1 MKELIIHADKVS
13 YETTRKTKVAEEISK
28 EMERGEMKDVIWV
41 RIAAEKSDE
50 EDLNGIAQQAVED
63 LISVSE
69 QVKCKNVMLYPYA
82 HLLFGSTPASPEAAL
97 QVLKDME
104 GALKENGFNVVRA
117 PFGYYKKFTV
127 YAKGHPLSELS
138 RVFSTSGK
146 AEKKETEVKSVDA
159 GERVSDSLKKE
170 AGLKSRFYVLT
181 PDGKLVEHGKFN
193 YTGHEGLHKFM
204 EYETKKV
211 RAYEKEPPHIKIMK
225 EHEFVD
231 YEPGTDQG
239 NFRWYPNGRLIKK
252 ILEKS
257 ITDFCVDYGA
267 MEVETPVMYDFEHPT
282 LKKYLDRFPAR
293 QYVVLSDEKK
303 LFLRFAACF
312 GQFLMATGMVISHRH
327 LPLKMYELTRYSFR
341 REQGGELAGLKRLR
355 AFTMPDMHAFCRD
368 IPQSQEEF
376 ERQLGLGIS
385 WLSSVGLYD
394 EAEVG
399 FRIETA
405 FYEKNKEW
413 YARMVK
419 KIGKPVLVEMFDE
432 RYAYF
437 ITKFEFNFIDS
448 MDKASA
454 LTTVQIDVENA
465 DTYGIN
471 YVDEDGSKKK
481 PVITHASISGSL
493 ERVVYALLEKEG
505 MRMEKGEKALLP
517 LWLSPTQVRIIP
529 ISEKHM
535 EYAGKLFSSFDG
547 VRADI
552 DDREESLGKKIRQVE
567 KDWVPYVAV
576 VGDKEMEAGKLS
588 VTIRETGAKK
598 EMAAEELAA
607 EIRKKTEGKPF
618 EQLSLPKEL
627 SLRPIFYG

>member
-13 YETTRKTKVAEEISK
+13 YEITRKTKAAEEIPK
-28 EMERGEMKDVIWV
+28 EMERGEMKDAIWV
-41 RIAAEKSDE
+41 RVAVEKSDE
-50 EDLNGIAQQAVED
+50 EDLNGIAQQAVDD
-63 LISVSE
+63 LLSVSE
-69 QVKCKNVMLYPYA
+69 QVKCKNVILYPYA
-82 HLLFGSTPASPEAAL
+82 HLLFGSTPASPENAIKL
-97 QVLKDME
+97 LKDIE
-104 GALKENGFNVVRA
+104 GALKENGFNVMRA
-117 PFGYYKKFTV
+117 PFGYYKRFRV
-127 YAKGHPLSELS
+127 EAKGHPLSELS
-138 RVFSTSGK
+138 RVFTPGAKPRK
-146 AEKKETEVKSVDA
+146 AEARISGVEEEEK
-159 GERVSDSLKKE
+159 VSDSLRKE

-181 PDGKLVEHGKFN
+181 PEGKLVEHEKFD
-193 YTGHEGLHKFM
+193 YRGHDGLRKFM

-211 RAYEKEPPHIKIMK
+211 RAYEREPPHIRIMK

-252 ILEKS
+252 ILERS

-293 QYVVLSDEKK
+293 QYVVLSDDKK

-355 AFTMPDMHAFCRD
+355 GFTMPDMHAFCRD
-368 IPQSQEEF
+368 IPQAQEEF

-385 WLSSVGLYD
+385 WLGSVGLF
-394 EAEVG
+394 EGAEVG
-399 FRIETA
+399 FRIEKD

-413 YARMVK
+413 YRRMVK

-465 DTYGIN
+465 DTYGIHF
-471 YVDEDGSKKK
+471 VDEDGSRKK

-505 MRMEKGEKALLP
+505 MRMEKGEKAMLP

-529 ISEKHM
+529 ISGKHM
-535 EYAGKLFSSFDG
+535 EYAGKLFSLFEG

-552 DDREESLGKKIRQVE
+552 DDREETLGKKIRQAE

-576 VGDKEMEAGKLS
+576 VGDKEMESGKLS
-588 VTIRETGAKK
+588 VTIRETGEKK
-598 EMAAEELAA
+598 EMRAEELAA

>member
-28 EMERGEMKDVIWV
+28 EMEKGEMKDVIWA
-41 RIAAEKSDE
+41 RIAVEKTDE
-50 EDLNGIAQQAVED
+50 EDLPGIAQQAVED
-63 LISVSE
+63 LISVSD

-82 HLLFGSTPASPEAAL
+82 HLLFGSTPSSPEAAI
-97 QVLKDME
+97 QVIKDIE
-104 GALKENGFNVVRA
+104 GALKEEGFNVMRA
-117 PFGYYKKFTV
+117 PFGYYKKFKVDT
-127 YAKGHPLSELS
+127 KGHPLSELS
-138 RVFSTSGK
+138 RVFTPGMK
-146 AEKKETEVKSVDA
+146 AEKKEMKIKSV
-159 GERVSDSLKKE
+159 ETEEKVSSSLQKE

-181 PDGKLVEHGKFN
+181 PDGKLVEHEKFN
-193 YTGHEGLHKFM
+193 YKGHDGLQKFM
-204 EYETKKV
+204 TYETKKV

-293 QYVVLSDEKK
+293 QYVVLSDDKK

-312 GQFLMATGMVISHRH
+312 GQFLMATGMVISHKH

-376 ERQLGLGIS
+376 ERQLGLGMS
-385 WLSSVGLYD
+385 WLDSVGLFGA
-394 EAEVG
+394 AEIG

-405 FYEKNKEW
+405 FYEKNKDW
-413 YARMVK
+413 YKRMVK

-465 DTYGIN
+465 DTYGIH

-505 MRMEKGEKALLP
+505 MQMEKGEKAMLP

-552 DDREESLGKKIRQVE
+552 DDRVETLGKKIRQAE

-576 VGDKEMEAGKLS
+576 VGDKEMETGKLAIT
-588 VTIRETGAKK
+588 VRETGQKK
-598 EMAAEELAA
+598 EMKAEELAA
-607 EIRKKTEGKPF
+607 EIRKITEGKPF

-627 SLRPIFYG
+627 SLRPIFHG